1 MTEKRVIKMG
11 NNSTFNEITI
21 KDNGI
26 YVQGNYYNNPPSQGD
41 LTAIVEEINQLLTYF
56 ANNPPVNE
64 AIAEANAIKERQ
76 PQIEEQE
83 IVVEAIESSPTL
95 KQRIHSAGKTLY
107 LETIKAFLPAVGVA
121 IETVNAFKNPE

>member
-1 MTEKRVIKMG
+1 MSEKRVIKMG
-11 NNSTFNEITI
+11 SGDYRETTV
-21 KDNGI
+21 KDNAT
-26 YVQGNYYNNPPSQGD
+26 YVEGNYYSSSQSQED

-83 IVVEAIESSPTL
+83 IVVEAIESNPTL
-95 KQRIHSAGKTLY
+95 KQRIHSAGKALY